1 MADKPK
7 LTRAERKQIEAVI
20 RKYRGDGKPHTA
32 QDTIPYQI
40 MYPDGICYL
49 GNRRYS
55 QSIEFFDI
63 NYLLAQPD
71 DQTAIF
77 EYLCD
82 LYNYLDSSIHVQLTY
97 PNRKSDRE
105 QLARSF
111 EMPPCNDGL
120 DPIRQEQTDILKR
133 QLARGNNGSV
143 KTKYITYTIEADNLK
158 AARARL
164 SRISLDIQGY
174 FKIMGAVSRVLD
186 GKERLEVLH
195 GIMHPDGER
204 FNFDWKWLAAGGLS
218 TKDFIAPS
226 SFAFKNSRM
235 FQMGGKLCA
244 ASFLQIITPELTDRI
259 LTDFLDTDSSL
270 VVNVHI
276 QALEQTEAVKMVKR
290 KITDL
295 DAMKIQEQKKAVRD
309 GYAGDSGSGLE
320 SCHPQP
326 QHRRIDVVL
335 RGRVPFAVERA
346 ADRSIQC
353 GDLEAIQKMGRCADG
368 CDAERQGSAVQPG
381 NRKYSG
387 KFGLHLYA
395 QPSGRR
401 PQNPC

>member
-1 MADKPK
+1 MADKSK

-71 DQTAIF
+71 DQTTIF

-82 LYNYLDSSIHVQLTY
+82 LYNYLDSSIHVQFTY

-143 KTKYITYTIEADNLK
+143 KTKYITYTIEADTPLPRK
-158 AARARL
+158 PTM
-164 SRISLDIQGY
+164 SSMSI
-174 FKIMGAVSRVLD
+174 F
-186 GKERLEVLH
+186 H
-195 GIMHPDGER
+195 GGWMKR
-204 FNFDWKWLAAGGLS
+204 F
-218 TKDFIAPS
+218 
-226 SFAFKNSRM
+226 
-235 FQMGGKLCA
+235 
-244 ASFLQIITPELTDRI
+244 
-259 LTDFLDTDSSL
+259 
-270 VVNVHI
+270 
-276 QALEQTEAVKMVKR
+276 
-290 KITDL
+290 
-295 DAMKIQEQKKAVRD
+295 
-309 GYAGDSGSGLE
+309 
-320 SCHPQP
+320 
-326 QHRRIDVVL
+326 
-335 RGRVPFAVERA
+335 
-346 ADRSIQC
+346 
-353 GDLEAIQKMGRCADG
+353 
-368 CDAERQGSAVQPG
+368 
-381 NRKYSG
+381 
-387 KFGLHLYA
+387 
-395 QPSGRR
+395 SGR
-401 PQNPC
+401 